1 MNNDQLTQL
10 IQGIGMMTELHMI
23 TYQNFLDHKMTDAEA
38 LKHTKIF
45 MTALLE
51 VLMRPGGGSSEQE
64 AK

>member
-23 TYQNFLDHKMTDAEA
+23 TYKNFLNQKMTETEA

-51 VLMRPGGGSSEQE
+51 VLMKPGGGSNS
-64 AK
+64 